1 MDILNSDLQ
10 LKTEAT
16 TRKRGSSY
24 EDDESNT
31 AFHFIA
37 FMPAMGQLWK
47 FDGLER
53 QPRTLGR
60 FKTIYRERHGE
71 TNGPQ
76 GNVPMT
82 TGSSWS
88 GPIF

>member
-16 TRKRGSSY
+16 TRKRGSKGH
-24 EDDESNT
+24 EDDESDT

-53 QPRTLGR
+53 QPRALGEFYDDTSR
-60 FKTIYRERHGE
+60 NMALTGL
-71 TNGPQ
+71 Q
-76 GNVPMT
+76 VNVPT
-82 TGSSWS
+82 RTGSNWS